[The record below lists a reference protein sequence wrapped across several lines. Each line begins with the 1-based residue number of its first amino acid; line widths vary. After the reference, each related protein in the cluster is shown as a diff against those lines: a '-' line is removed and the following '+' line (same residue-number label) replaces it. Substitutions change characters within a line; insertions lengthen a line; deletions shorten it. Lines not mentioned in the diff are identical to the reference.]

1 MDDAKYLCDVGL
13 ELQVRPLR
21 FAVNTS
27 SLRRW
32 TSTQLPAVVQQVVA
46 RSIELDQVR
55 LRAPRFLPALEAT
68 FGARFECDGWSGE
81 NRGMVGGPLGYLG
94 LSELPLPLRDDGGN
108 DKSGVGGR
116 YTSSHPDYTTT
127 SQVSKVATIANA
139 WSVRNSTVQGAAKS
153 DGEVGEAAVVKVGSA
168 QVAER
173 WFIEDDSN
181 LTLPGASEVHMRRFD
196 TETTLHRR
204 ALGAVRIQAP
214 PDVVYRILTNFEGMP
229 NFIPNLAFTERIE
242 LPFSLRNRPG
252 RMRFR
257 QVFLK
262 CQLYHFL
269 EAGVTLD
276 MVKKDD
282 KGEVQFRIL
291 DTGAP
296 GEILQGKWLVVP
308 CPDDEEGDTLKG
320 RFGTSKLARVEVGTD
335 MKNSMEEF
343 GNDEY
348 SAESVSGSISETR
361 IRSRRQ
367 ATILKF
373 AIEGRALRRQS
384 SRGFWL
390 SSDPMAAPAA
400 RDSPLPERAVFEEIL
415 LMLHSAREHM
425 ESTFELEQ
433 RATSISCSNKCN
445 NHTSES
451 TLSAEGVIDPVSS
464 LRSQMLKLGFGA
476 DGLMPRRAE
485 LRSLGAYDIEQ
496 AVVAA
501 GGFEKVAERLGW
513 TNNRKKPRGYWS
525 DLMNVEREVL
535 SFIEENRLEPGVMPS
550 RPQLEELGR
559 KDIAKSLAK
568 HGGAGVIAGKIGL
581 MSRRYRPRKTRP
593 KV

>member
-1 MDDAKYLCDVGL
+1 MVDAKYLCDVGL
-13 ELQVRPLR
+13 ELEVRPLR
-21 FAVNTS
+21 FAVDTS

-32 TSTQLPAVVQQVVA
+32 TSAQLPAVVQQVVA
-46 RSIELDQVR
+46 RSMELDQVR

-68 FGARFECDGWSGE
+68 FGARFEFDGWSGE
-81 NRGMVGGPLGYLG
+81 KRSTVGGPRGYLG
-94 LSELPLPLRDDGGN
+94 LSELPLPLRDDGRDDERGA
-108 DKSGVGGR
+108 GGR
-116 YTSSHPDYTTT
+116 FTSGRPDSTTT
-127 SQVSKVATIANA
+127 SQVPKVATMANDRT
-139 WSVRNSTVQGAAKS
+139 VRNSTDQGAGKTN
-153 DGEVGEAAVVKVGSA
+153 GEEGEAAVGKVGSA

-214 PDVVYRILTNFEGMP
+214 PDVVYRILTHFEGMP
-229 NFIPNLAFTERIE
+229 KFVPNLAFTEQIE
-242 LPFSLRNRPG
+242 VPFSLRNRPG
-252 RMRFR
+252 RMRLR

-308 CPDDEEGDTLKG
+308 CPDDDEVDTSKAG
-320 RFGTSKLARVEVGTD
+320 FGTNKPTRMEVGAD
-335 MKNSMEEF
+335 MKNSVEDF

-348 SAESVSGSISETR
+348 SAESVSGSIAETR

-390 SSDPMAAPAA
+390 NSDPMAASAA

-425 ESTFELEQ
+425 ESTFDLEQ
-433 RATSISCSNKCN
+433 RATSIY
-445 NHTSES
+445 TSES
-451 TLSAEGVIDPVSS
+451 TLRPEGMIDPLSS
-464 LRSQMLKLGFGA
+464 LRSQLLKLGFGA

-501 GGFEKVAERLGW
+501 GGFEKVAEQLGW
-513 TNNRKKPRGYWS
+513 TSNRKKPRGYWS
-525 DLMNVEREVL
+525 DLVNVEREVL

-559 KDIAKSLAK
+559 KDIARSLAK

-581 MSRRYRPRKTRP
+581 MPRRYRPRRTRP